1 MKDIHIIQ
9 FFMYFIIV
17 ILKIQNNFNHSYK
30 LLMKQNI
37 KSVNMLKLYSQIV
50 SKIKVN
56 FMVL

>member
-9 FFMYFIIV
+9 FFMYFLIV
-17 ILKIQNNFNHSYK
+17 ILKIQNNFNHFYK
-30 LLMKQNI
+30 LSMKQNI